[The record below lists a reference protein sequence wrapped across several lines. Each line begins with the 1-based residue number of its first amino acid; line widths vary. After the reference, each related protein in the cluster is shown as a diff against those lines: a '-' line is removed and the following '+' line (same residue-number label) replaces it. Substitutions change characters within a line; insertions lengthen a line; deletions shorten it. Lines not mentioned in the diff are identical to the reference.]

1 MQSICGLN
9 KTLQKFQQ
17 PSMHQKTSAW
27 LWPECPGAPDPAAAG
42 GVCNLYGVKHTQMI
56 AANLRLQRKRKYFLI
71 SDHLIQICTSSTTVM
86 RTAKQLNSVVR
97 WKQREILLNF
107 SMSPSGKVC
116 INIEKLRAYEWL
128 PVILRWEAERMNQ
141 ALTKYE
147 HSVDSKCEIG
157 SSHLL
162 LTNQKVLYSQRK
174 FLPLSCCRWVDL
186 VADKFNGR
194 DDKGIKFGSSWK
206 S

>member
-42 GVCNLYGVKHTQMI
+42 GVCNLCGVKHTQMI

-97 WKQREILLNF
+97 WKQILLNF
-107 SMSPSGKVC
+107 SISPSGKVC

-147 HSVDSKCEIG
+147 HCRQQMWDRWFPSFTYKSESPLLSKEIFATE
-157 SSHLL
+157 LL
-162 LTNQKVLYSQRK
+162 QVGWPCGWQ
-174 FLPLSCCRWVDL
+174 
-186 VADKFNGR
+186 
-194 DDKGIKFGSSWK
+194 I
-206 S
+206 